1 MKVLTLTKKS
11 EMIYEAFDQYF
22 KGVKRLVQQMRLKV
36 RGGFS
41 SRYRAFSMIEFHAI
55 RTILD

>member
-1 MKVLTLTKKS
+1 
-11 EMIYEAFDQYF
+11 MIYVVFNQYF
-22 KGVKRLVQQMRLKV
+22 KGVRLLVQQIRL
-36 RGGFS
+36 RISGGFS